1 MKSLMSACALLF
13 ALSLSAHPAEAPKP
27 VSAPAEETQ
36 PSASE
41 TIVVTATRSERAV
54 SELPVSATVI
64 RTEEIRTAPVRSVDD
79 LVRTIPGV
87 QMTVVSG
94 SGSTPNNQRVSM
106 HGLGGTRA
114 LVLLDGIPIHDPY
127 SGIVQ
132 WQKVPLDSLR
142 QIEVVR
148 GGNASLFGN
157 FALGGTIN
165 LITRPVSGNGGAAD
179 LSYGTGNTG
188 RAAVTVDHRLS
199 ERVAL
204 RVSHNQNDSN
214 GFLRVPDA
222 GPVDVAAWIES
233 TITAARAD
241 LLLSDRSAA
250 FVNASVSKFDVS
262 QGTPATYSKRDIVA
276 TSAGLHRG
284 AGANGLLSAT
294 AFYQRQSERLVNSS
308 IIGQRESE
316 FVSQDG
322 TIPSTSAGASLEW
335 SVQRRGVIPFI
346 SLGVD
351 LQKIEASEDRI
362 TFNRSGA
369 ITQLN
374 EVGGRQRFAGLFA
387 QTSWRPSDKLEV
399 LISARLDS
407 FRSDDGRDIVTG
419 GLATYYPATTS
430 KQLDPRV
437 SVRYALG
444 GRSAVRGS
452 VYRAFNA
459 PTLRDLYRKNQT
471 GNSVI
476 LGNPYLQPET
486 LVGGEIGWE
495 WATDRSHVE
504 VNVYRS
510 TIDAM
515 QTRAHPAG
523 QPANVQQFFNLGSGR
538 SQGVELMGDLRLSP
552 QWSVNAGYTY
562 ADAIIAADPSP
573 ELVGNRLPEV
583 PEHSGSLSVRY
594 RNDRGTSADIR
605 GRVLSRSY
613 AEAANAAKSPA
624 HRVVDLSI
632 TQRIRSSMELYA
644 LVENVFDEHYYLAL
658 AVNSFR
664 SGLPRTVTTG
674 VRLQWGRD

>member
-1 MKSLMSACALLF
+1 MKPLMSACALLF
-13 ALSLSAHPAEAPKP
+13 ALSLSARPAEPPKP
-27 VSAPAEETQ
+27 VSAPADESQ

-64 RTEEIRTAPVRSVDD
+64 RSEEIRSAPVRSVDD

-87 QMTVVSG
+87 QMTIISG

-165 LITRPVSGNGGAAD
+165 LITRPVSGDGGAAD

-188 RAAVTVDHRLS
+188 RAAVTLDQRLT
-199 ERVAL
+199 ERVSL
-204 RVSHNQNDSN
+204 RVSHNQNDSD
-214 GFLRVPDA
+214 GFVRVPDA

-241 LLLSDRSAA
+241 VLLSDRSAA
-250 FVNASVSKFDVS
+250 FINASVSKFDIS
-262 QGTPATYSKRDIVA
+262 QGTLSTYSKRDIVA
-276 TSAGLHRG
+276 TSGGLHRG
-284 AGANGLLSAT
+284 TGNSGLLSAN
-294 AFYQRQSERLVNSS
+294 AFYQRQSERLVNSTL
-308 IIGQRESE
+308 IGARESE

-335 SVQRRGVIPFI
+335 SVQRSGVIPFL
-346 SLGVD
+346 SVGVD
-351 LQKIEASEDRI
+351 LQQNEAAEERV
-362 TFNRSGA
+362 TFNRGGA
-369 ITQLN
+369 VMQLN
-374 EVGGRQRFAGLFA
+374 QVGGRQRFAGLFA
-387 QTSWRPSDKLEV
+387 QTSWRPSDRLEV
-399 LISARLDS
+399 LVSARFDT
-407 FRSDDGRDIVTG
+407 FRSDEGRDIITG

-437 SVRYALG
+437 SVRYG
-444 GRSAVRGS
+444 IGSRSAVRAS

-459 PTLRDLYRKNQT
+459 PTLRDLYRKNQS
-471 GNSVI
+471 GNTLI

-486 LVGGEIGWE
+486 LVGGEVGWE
-495 WATDRSHVE
+495 WATGRSHVE

-510 TIDAM
+510 TIDGM
-515 QTRAHPAG
+515 QARAHPAG
-523 QPANVQQFFNLGSGR
+523 QPTNVQQQFNLGSGR
-538 SQGVELMGDLRLSP
+538 SQGVELIGDLRLSR

-562 ADAIIAADPSP
+562 ADAIIAADPNP
-573 ELVGNRLPEV
+573 ELIGNMLPEV
-583 PEHSGSLSVRY
+583 PAHIGSLSVRY
-594 RNDRGTSADIR
+594 RNDRGTSADLR
-605 GRVLSRSY
+605 GRVVGRSY
-613 AEAANAAKSPA
+613 AEAANAAVSPA
-624 HRVVDLSI
+624 HRVVDVSI
-632 TQRIRSSMELYA
+632 SQRLRSSVELYA
-644 LVENVFDEHYYLAL
+644 LVENLLDEHYYLAL

-674 VRLQWGRD
+674 IRLQWGRD

>member
-1 MKSLMSACALLF
+1 MKHLMSACALLF
-13 ALSLSAHPAEAPKP
+13 ALSLSARPAEPPKP
-27 VSAPAEETQ
+27 VSAPADESQ
-36 PSASE
+36 PAASE

-64 RTEEIRTAPVRSVDD
+64 RAEDIRSAPVRSVDD

-87 QMTVVSG
+87 QMTVISG

-179 LSYGTGNTG
+179 LSYGTGNSG
-188 RAAVTVDHRLS
+188 RAAVTLDHRLTD
-199 ERVAL
+199 
-204 RVSHNQNDSN
+204 RVSLRLSHDQNDSN
-214 GFLRVPDA
+214 GFVRVPDA
-222 GPVDVAAWIES
+222 GPIDVAAWIES

-241 LLLSDRSAA
+241 VLLSDRSAA
-250 FVNASVSKFDVS
+250 FVNASVSKFDIS
-262 QGTPATYSKRDIVA
+262 QGTPSTYSKRDIVA

-284 AGANGLLSAT
+284 TGNNGLISAT
-294 AFYQRQSERLVNSS
+294 AFYQSQRERLVNSTL
-308 IIGQRESE
+308 IGQRESE

-335 SVQRRGVIPFI
+335 SVQRRGVIPFL
-346 SLGVD
+346 SVGVD
-351 LQKIEASEDRI
+351 LQQNQASEDRV

-374 EVGGRQRFAGLFA
+374 QVGGRQRFAGLFA
-387 QTSWRPSDKLEV
+387 QSSWRPSDKLEV
-399 LISARLDS
+399 LASARFDF
-407 FRSDDGRDIVTG
+407 FRSDEGRDIITG

-437 SVRYALG
+437 SVRYAIG
-444 GRSAVRGS
+444 SRSAVRAS

-486 LVGGEIGWE
+486 LIGGEIGWE

-515 QTRAHPAG
+515 QARAHPAG

-538 SQGVELMGDLRLSP
+538 SQGVELIGDLRLSR

-562 ADAIIAADPSP
+562 ADAIIAADPNP
-573 ELVGNRLPEV
+573 ELIGNMLPEV
-583 PEHSGSLSVRY
+583 PAHSGSLSVRY
-594 RNDRGTSADIR
+594 RNDRGTSADVR
-605 GRVLSRSY
+605 GRVVSRSY
-613 AEAANAAKSPA
+613 AEAANAVVSPA

-632 TQRIRSSMELYA
+632 SQRLRSSVELYA
-644 LVENVFDEHYYLAL
+644 LVENLFDEHYYLAL